1 MVNDF
6 FSNLILA
13 LWGAPVKQQD
23 IEAHVKPISAETD
36 RVAKQVVDAAFSVHS
51 GLGPGLL
58 ESIYETCLAHELTK
72 RALKVERQVVLP
84 VIYDSLHLDAGLCLD
99 VVVADCVVVE
109 LKAVASLLPVHK
121 AQLLTYLKLSGYRLG
136 LIINFNVPV
145 IKNGIVRMAL

>member
-1 MVNDF
+1 MKHQE
-6 FSNLILA
+6 I
-13 LWGAPVKQQD
+13 K
-23 IEAHVKPISAETD
+23 AHVESIPAETD

-72 RALKVERQVVLP
+72 RDLRVERQVVLP
-84 VIYDSLHLDAGLCLD
+84 IIYDSLRLDAGLRLD

-109 LKAVASLLPVHK
+109 LKAVESLLPVHR

-136 LIINFNVPV
+136 LIINFNVSV

>member
-1 MVNDF
+1 M
-6 FSNLILA
+6 
-13 LWGAPVKQQD
+13 KEQD
-23 IEAHVKPISAETD
+23 LKVPLGPIPAAID
-36 RVAKQVVDAAFSVHS
+36 QVAKQVVDAAFSVHS

-72 RALKVERQVVLP
+72 RDLKVERQVVLP
-84 VIYDSLHLDAGLCLD
+84 VIYDSLRLDAGLRLD

-109 LKAVASLLPVHK
+109 LKAVESLLPVHR

-145 IKNGIVRMAL
+145 IKNGIVRMVL